1 MFSCLFYKRLVNQ
14 LEDKLLLLRYQQREG
29 EEETSPHVE
38 EMELF
43 LLVSLENGLCS
54 SVSSLGGLLG
64 AETKLRGAL
73 LIYLLSFPFGHFD
86 RLKEPSWL

>member
-1 MFSCLFYKRLVNQ
+1 MFCCLFCKHLVNQ
-14 LEDKLLLLRYQQREG
+14 PRINYGHSDISREG
-29 EEETSPHVE
+29 EEEMSPNLE
-38 EMELF
+38 EMVLF
-43 LLVSLENGLCS
+43 LLSSLEKSLAS

-64 AETKLRGAL
+64 TETKLGEAL

>member
-1 MFSCLFYKRLVNQ
+1 MFK
-14 LEDKLLLLRYQQREG
+14 YQQRNG
-29 EEETSPHVE
+29 EEETSPSLE
-38 EMELF
+38 EMMLF
-43 LLVSLENGLCS
+43 LPSSLEKSLAS

-64 AETKLRGAL
+64 TEAKLGGAL